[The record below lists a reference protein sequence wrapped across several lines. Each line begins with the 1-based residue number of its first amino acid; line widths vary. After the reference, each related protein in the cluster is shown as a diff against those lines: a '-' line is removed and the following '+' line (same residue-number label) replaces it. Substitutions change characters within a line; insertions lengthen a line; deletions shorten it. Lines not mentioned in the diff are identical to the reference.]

1 MRVRKG
7 KKKLDGDARSPHDR
21 DHVIFSMSRDAC
33 KCHVA
38 RVACR
43 MSCVRVRARVRVR
56 VCVGVVCAR
65 SQSPKKVDG
74 NARPLHDRDHVIF
87 SLTRNACS
95 SRVSRVASR
104 V

>member
-1 MRVRKG
+1 MHVNVTLRV
-7 KKKLDGDARSPHDR
+7 
-21 DHVIFSMSRDAC
+21 SRVEC
-33 KCHVA
+33 
-38 RVACR
+38 RV
-43 MSCVRVRARVRVR
+43 SVYVPLSVSVS
-56 VCVGVVCAR
+56 VSVSFAR